1 MRWQIC
7 RAMLLAAL
15 AFAATPWASAQ
26 QVPLQDK
33 PFAEHKIVLQL
44 SDGDAR
50 KHALVLSVANNLLK
64 AYDPDKVAIEV
75 VAFGPGIDLLS
86 TGSERPQAGRKPD
99 RTGRALRYLPQHGR
113 HDRAGERK
121 TAGVHSGGDAGAGG
135 RRADPVPGG
144 EWVHGGAAVGRQGRV
159 TPGVIPRESGESST
173 PRPFRI
179 ALPPLEY
186 WIARLRGR

>member
-1 MRWQIC
+1 MMRWQIC
-7 RAMLLAAL
+7 RAMLLAVL

-86 TGSERPQAGRKPD
+86 TGSERRKQVESLI
-99 RTGRALRYLPQHGR
+99 AQ
-113 HDRAGERK
+113 
-121 TAGVHSGGDAGAGG
+121 GVRFDICLNTV
-135 RRADPVPGG
+135 DTI
-144 EWVHGGAAVGRQGRV
+144 E
-159 TPGVIPRESGESST
+159 RESGKRPEYIPAAT
-173 PRPFRI
+173 PVQVGVGQILFLAENGYTVVRP
-179 ALPPLEY
+179 
-186 WIARLRGR
+186 